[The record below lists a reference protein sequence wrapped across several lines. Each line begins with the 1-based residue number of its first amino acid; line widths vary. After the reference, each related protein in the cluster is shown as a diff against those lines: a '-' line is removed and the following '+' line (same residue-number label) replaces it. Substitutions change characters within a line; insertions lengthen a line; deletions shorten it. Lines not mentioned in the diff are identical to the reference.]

1 MKYLSLELFEKKLK
15 EAESIN
21 TIHQVP
27 TGFEENFYKTFLRVL
42 SSDFSALDD
51 VPSEMIVEMLE
62 RGEEL
67 FASVSLNDETFQ
79 EIYGRLNAVTSTIKA
94 QKRRIL

>member
-1 MKYLSLELFEKKLK
+1 MKYLSLELFEKNLK
-15 EAESIN
+15 EARSIT
-21 TIHQVP
+21 TIHHAP
-27 TGFEENFYKTFLRVL
+27 PGFDENFYKTFLRVL

-67 FASVSLNDETFQ
+67 FASVSLNDETLQ
-79 EIYGRLNAVTSTIKA
+79 EIYRRLNAVTSTIKA
-94 QKRRIL
+94 QRRRIL